1 MPLTAPPPAAPRP
14 PSWLADPPLVRGYR
28 RTVPLRVRRAVIAL
42 TGAELRRAAMHGL
55 GRMSTASG
63 ALRLRWARRRLGRL
77 VRTGL
82 LSAPDR
88 IVIADDRGTRIATV
102 VPTPTP
108 LFARAE
114 NLRLVCEAL
123 DRARLDH
130 FVIRCYSNVA
140 SAVGVRADQR
150 AAVVAALGAL
160 CAREAGYV
168 SPPARRKG
176 GAGALRLGAAAR
188 AWRPLA
194 AAPVVRFTRFHT
206 TPRGDLV
213 LGSSHGCDIEFWEHG
228 PADGP
233 ADGPGATQSGAPE
246 PARAPHL
253 HAPRPNR
260 TSASVPLA
268 GDAVRAPD
276 QMFTRLAPAEG
287 WAPGPL
293 VRTRPEFTTRL
304 PDDVRFPIDVVYT
317 WVDGSDPQWQ
327 RRRAAVTT
335 TGDGAGYHEQA
346 ANAARYANRDEL
358 RYSLRSL
365 HLYAPW
371 VRHIY
376 IVTDRQVPAWLAVD
390 HPGIT
395 IVDHQDIFDDPSVL
409 PTFNSHAIETR
420 LHHIKGLAEHFLYFN
435 DDVFLGSPVTPQDFF
450 LANGVTKFFPSRAL
464 IPLAPADP
472 LDVPVSAAGKN
483 NRRLLEGR
491 FGATVTQKMKHTPHA
506 VRTSVL
512 AEIEREFPD
521 PIRATM
527 ASRVR
532 STSDISLPSSLH
544 HYYAFLTGR
553 AIPAQLRYDYF
564 DLARPTIDNRL
575 ARLLRSRS
583 CQAFCLND
591 TVSSEHDLAGQL
603 ALLRPF
609 LDAYFPVPS
618 PLERAVTR
626 QETRQPCPSPSPSR

>member
-1 MPLTAPPPAAPRP
+1 MPLTAPPAARRP
-14 PSWLADPPLVRGYR
+14 PWLADPPLVRGYR
-28 RTVPLRVRRAVIAL
+28 RTVPLRFRRAIIAL
-42 TGAELRRAAMHGL
+42 IGAELRLAALRGL
-55 GRMSTASG
+55 GRLSLTSG

-88 IVIADDRGTRIATV
+88 MVVADDRGTRIATV
-102 VPTPTP
+102 VATPTP

-123 DRARLDH
+123 DLARLDH
-130 FVIRCYSNVA
+130 FVIRCYSNVS

-168 SPPARRKG
+168 SPSPRRRG
-176 GAGALRLGAAAR
+176 RAGAPRLGAAPR
-188 AWRPLA
+188 VWRRLA
-194 AAPVVRFTRFHT
+194 AEPVVRFTRFHT

-213 LGSSHGCDIEFWEHG
+213 LGSSHGCDIEFWERG

-233 ADGPGATQSGAPE
+233 APAPGIPE
-246 PARAPHL
+246 PAGHTAKSHL

-260 TSASVPLA
+260 TTASVPLT

-287 WAPGPL
+287 WSPGPL

-304 PDDVRFPIDVVYT
+304 PDEVRFPIDVVYT

-327 RRRAAVTT
+327 RRRAAVT
-335 TGDGAGYHEQA
+335 GEGGGVGYHEQA

-376 IVTDRQVPAWLAVD
+376 IVTDRQVPPWLALD

-395 IVDHQDIFDDPSVL
+395 VVDHEDIFDDPTVL

-450 LANGVTKFFPSRAL
+450 LANGVSKFFPSRAL
-464 IPLAPADP
+464 IPLAPADQ

-521 PIRATM
+521 PIRATT
-527 ASRVR
+527 ANRVR
-532 STSDISLPSSLH
+532 SASDISLPSSLH

-553 AIPAQLRYDYF
+553 AIPAQLRYDYV
-564 DLARPTIDNRL
+564 DLSRPAIHSRL
-575 ARLLRSRS
+575 AKLLRSRR

-591 TVSSEHDLAGQL
+591 TVSSEHDLAAQL

-626 QETRQPCPSPSPSR
+626 QEPRQPCPSPSPSR

>member
-28 RTVPLRVRRAVIAL
+28 RTVPLRIRRAVIAL
-42 TGAELRRAAMHGL
+42 TGAELRRAALRGL
-55 GRMSTASG
+55 GRVSTASG
-63 ALRLRWARRRLGRL
+63 ALRLRWARRRMGRL

-82 LSAPDR
+82 LSTPGR
-88 IVIADDRGTRIATV
+88 MVIADDHGTRIATV
-102 VPTPTP
+102 VPAPTP

-123 DRARLDH
+123 DQARLDH

-150 AAVVAALGAL
+150 AEVVAALRAL

-168 SPPARRKG
+168 SPPPHKKSRKG
-176 GAGALRLGAAAR
+176 PLRLGVAAR

-194 AAPVVRFTRFHT
+194 AEPVVRFTRFHT
-206 TPRGDLV
+206 TPRGELV
-213 LGSSHGCDIEFWEHG
+213 LGSSHGCDVEFWENG
-228 PADGP
+228 TAADAPADTPGP
-233 ADGPGATQSGAPE
+233 PL
-246 PARAPHL
+246 L

-260 TSASVPLA
+260 TTASVPLT
-268 GDAVRAPD
+268 GNAVRTPD
-276 QMFTRLAPAEG
+276 QMFTRLTPATG
-287 WAPGPL
+287 WAPGRL

-327 RRRAAVTT
+327 QRRTAVTNKEET
-335 TGDGAGYHEQA
+335 AGYHAQA
-346 ANAARYANRDEL
+346 ANAARYTNRDEL

-376 IVTDRQVPAWLAVD
+376 IVTDRQVPAWLALD

-395 IVDHQDIFDDPSVL
+395 VVDHRDIFDDPSLL

-464 IPLAPADP
+464 IPLAPADH

-512 AEIEREFPD
+512 AEIEREFPG

-527 ASRVR
+527 ANRVR

-553 AIPAQLRYDYF
+553 AIPAQLRYDYV
-564 DLARPTIDNRL
+564 DLARPAIHNRL
-575 ARLLRSRS
+575 ARLLRTRH

-626 QETRQPCPSPSPSR
+626 QEARQPCPSPSPSR

>member
-1 MPLTAPPPAAPRP
+1 MPLTAPPAAPR

-28 RTVPLRVRRAVIAL
+28 RTVPLRIRRAVIAL
-42 TGAELRRAAMHGL
+42 TGADLRRAALRGL
-55 GRMSTASG
+55 GRMSTATG
-63 ALRLRWARRRLGRL
+63 TLRLRWARRRLGRL

-82 LSAPDR
+82 LAAPDR
-88 IVIADDRGTRIATV
+88 MVIADDRGTRVATV
-102 VPTPTP
+102 APAPTP

-140 SAVGVRADQR
+140 SAVGVRADDR
-150 AAVVAALGAL
+150 PAVTAALSAL

-168 SPPARRKG
+168 SPPPRRKG
-176 GAGALRLGAAAR
+176 GAAPLRLGATAR

-194 AAPVVRFTRFHT
+194 AAPVVRFTRFLT
-206 TPRGDLV
+206 TPCGDLV
-213 LGSSHGCDIEFWEHG
+213 LGSSHGCDIEFWERG
-228 PADGP
+228 EADVP
-233 ADGPGATQSGAPE
+233 EDQAPSDRKAKPTTPGTV
-246 PARAPHL
+246 L

-260 TSASVPLA
+260 TTASVPLT
-268 GDAVRAPD
+268 GEAVRAPD
-276 QMFTRLAPAEG
+276 QLFTRLAPAEG
-287 WAPGPL
+287 WSPGPL

-304 PDDVRFPIDVVYT
+304 PDEVRFPIDVVYT

-327 RRRAAVTT
+327 RRRAAVA
-335 TGDGAGYHEQA
+335 GEGYHEQA

-365 HLYAPW
+365 YLYAPW

-376 IVTDRQVPAWLAVD
+376 IVTDRQVPDWLVPG

-395 IVDHQDIFDDPSVL
+395 IVDHRDIFDDPAAL

-450 LANGVTKFFPSRAL
+450 LANGVSRFFPSRAL
-464 IPLAPADP
+464 IPLAPADR

-491 FGATVTQKMKHTPHA
+491 FGATLTQKMKHTPHA

-521 PIRATM
+521 PIRATT
-527 ASRVR
+527 ANRVR

-553 AIPAQLRYDYF
+553 AVPAQLRYDYF
-564 DLARPTIDNRL
+564 DLARPAIHARL
-575 ARLLRSRS
+575 ARLLRSRH

-626 QETRQPCPSPSPSR
+626 QEPRQPCPSPSPSR

>member
-1 MPLTAPPPAAPRP
+1 MPLTAPPAAPRP
-14 PSWLADPPLVRGYR
+14 PWLADPPLVRGYR
-28 RTVPLRVRRAVIAL
+28 RTVPLRIRRAVIAM
-42 TGAELRRAAMHGL
+42 TGVELRRAALHGL
-55 GRMSTASG
+55 GRLSLTSG

-88 IVIADDRGTRIATV
+88 MVIADDRGTRIATV
-102 VPTPTP
+102 VRTPTP

-130 FVIRCYSNVA
+130 FVVRCYSNVA

-150 AAVVAALGAL
+150 AAVVTALGEL
-160 CAREAGYV
+160 CEREAGYV
-168 SPPARRKG
+168 SLPPRRKG
-176 GAGALRLGAAAR
+176 GAAPLRLGATAR
-188 AWRPLA
+188 AWRALA
-194 AAPVVRFTRFHT
+194 AAPVIRFTRFHT

-213 LGSSHGCDIEFWEHG
+213 LGSSHGCDIEFWDRA

-233 ADGPGATQSGAPE
+233 AKAPAE
-246 PARAPHL
+246 APAETL

-260 TSASVPLA
+260 TTASVPLT

-276 QMFTRLAPAEG
+276 HMFTRLAPAEG
-287 WAPGPL
+287 WSPGPL

-304 PDDVRFPIDVVYT
+304 PDEVRFPIDVVYT

-327 RRRAAVTT
+327 RRRAAVTGT
-335 TGDGAGYHEQA
+335 EETAGYHEQA

-376 IVTDRQVPAWLAVD
+376 LVTDRQVPDWLALD

-395 IVDHQDIFDDPSVL
+395 VVDHQEIFDDPTVL

-464 IPLAPADP
+464 IPLAPADQ

-512 AEIEREFPD
+512 AEIEREFPE

-527 ASRVR
+527 ANRVR

-564 DLARPTIDNRL
+564 DLARPTTPGRL
-575 ARLLRSRS
+575 ARLLRSRH

-591 TVSSEHDLAGQL
+591 TVSSEHDLAGQQ
-603 ALLRPF
+603 ALLGPF

-626 QETRQPCPSPSPSR
+626 QEPRQPCPSPSPSR

>member
-1 MPLTAPPPAAPRP
+1 MPLTAPPAAHRP
-14 PSWLADPPLVRGYR
+14 PWLADPPLVRGYR
-28 RTVPLRVRRAVIAL
+28 RTVPLRMRRAVIAM
-42 TGAELRRAAMHGL
+42 TRPELRRAAMRGL
-55 GRMSTASG
+55 GRLSLTTG

-88 IVIADDRGTRIATV
+88 MVIADDRGTRIATV
-102 VPTPTP
+102 VRTPTP

-123 DRARLDH
+123 DQARLDH
-130 FVIRCYSNVA
+130 FVVRCYSNVA

-168 SPPARRKG
+168 SLPPRRKG
-176 GAGALRLGAAAR
+176 GAGPLRLGAAAR

-194 AAPVVRFTRFHT
+194 AESVVRFTRFHT
-206 TPRGDLV
+206 TPNGELV

-228 PADGP
+228 PADDP
-233 ADGPGATQSGAPE
+233 ADTPADTATTTL
-246 PARAPHL
+246 L

-260 TSASVPLA
+260 TTASVPLT
-268 GDAVRAPD
+268 GNAVRTPD

-287 WAPGPL
+287 WSPGPL

-304 PDDVRFPIDVVYT
+304 PDEVRFPIDVVYT

-327 RRRAAVTT
+327 RRRAAT
-335 TGDGAGYHEQA
+335 TGDGTGAYEGYHEQA

-376 IVTDRQVPAWLAVD
+376 IVTDRQVPHWLALD

-395 IVDHQDIFDDPSVL
+395 VVDHHDIFDDPTVL

-464 IPLAPADP
+464 IPLAPADHQ
-472 LDVPVSAAGKN
+472 DVPVSAAGKN

-527 ASRVR
+527 ANRVR
-532 STSDISLPSSLH
+532 STSDVSLPSSLH

-564 DLARPTIDNRL
+564 DLARPTIPGRL
-575 ARLLRSRS
+575 ARLLRSRH

-626 QETRQPCPSPSPSR
+626 QEPRQPCPSPSPSR